1 MVIIQLEINVC
12 QFFKE
17 WYYMQ
22 ISSFFSRALFVVVL
36 GFVSV
41 TSVIAA
47 PPAGNSALQ
56 FAFGQ
61 ICKRTTPISTI
72 TDNLTMQCWVKWNG
86 GGVGTIFYN
95 GNGSFNGYGLCVN
108 GSNQIGLLCGGIT
121 NPFSTTTLAL
131 NTWQHLALVRNAGT
145 WSLYV
150 NGVVTTLAS
159 VSNPNVPAAPL
170 DAVLSF
176 NGLVDEVSFFNTAL
190 SPATILAYKDQPISA
205 SHPNFANLVAYYQL
219 NEGTG
224 QTAGS
229 GTSLDMQLGSTAGV
243 DVDDPT
249 WVVSDVPLV
258 PTLGEWGMIAL
269 TGILL
274 YAGYHYISRR
284 KTSATIA

>member
-1 MVIIQLEINVC
+1 MRV
-12 QFFKE
+12 
-17 WYYMQ
+17 
-22 ISSFFSRALFVVVL
+22 SSFFSKVLFGLML

-41 TSVIAA
+41 TSVFAA
-47 PPAGNSALQ
+47 PPTGNSALQ
-56 FAFGQ
+56 FTTGQ
-61 ICKRTTPISTI
+61 VCTRTTPISTI

-95 GNGSFNGYGLCVN
+95 GNGSNSGYGICVN
-108 GSNQIGLLCGGIT
+108 GSNQIGLLCGGVT

-159 VSNPNVPAAPL
+159 ASNPNVPAGGPL
-170 DAVLSF
+170 SAVLSF
-176 NGLVDEVSFFNTAL
+176 NGLIDEVSFFNTAL
-190 SPATILAYKDQPISA
+190 SPANILAYKDQPISA
-205 SHPNFANLVAYYQL
+205 GHPNFANLVAYYQL

-229 GTSLDMQLGSTAGV
+229 GTSLDLQLGSTAGV
-243 DVDDPT
+243 DADDPT
-249 WVVSDVPLV
+249 WVISDVPLV